1 MEQRIE
7 IINNWNLQ
15 KVFNQL
21 ENGNM
26 KIPRFQR
33 GYVWERSKIVKL
45 LNSIQ
50 NQYPI
55 GSFFIWEAGKEYKNF
70 CREIKELNLP
80 ENPESNFYSFIL
92 DGQQRIT
99 SLYVALKGKTINETD
114 YSSICYNVEKKIF
127 QIPRLKNE
135 NHNIPAWKLFNT
147 IEYGKVLTQ
156 YVLYDNEKGTS
167 FHENWSTCYQLFS
180 DYPISIIKTL
190 NMELDEVVSIFENI
204 NQGGKRLSLF
214 DLVHASAWSPEFDL
228 REKIKVFN
236 DEPNVKAF
244 GGVENEVFIQSLA
257 LNAFGDCKNKNQLN
271 LTASICIDN
280 WEKTTENIRLSLDFV
295 KIFGVR
301 FISYLPYNA
310 FLPILQ
316 YYFFKSGKKSIPVHH
331 QKFIENW
338 FWTATFSA
346 RFSSSSLTKMKDDAD
361 WIESLTN
368 DVLEENVFGVS
379 LTLKEL
385 AKVNMQTKSVI
396 KNGVVCLMALENP
409 KDFDNSIP
417 VMLDRSNIAKSNGKE
432 NHHFFPY
439 SLKDKFGTTVTGI
452 NSLLNFA
459 LISGRLNREISNKL
473 PSVYIADYTSKN
485 KNIKSDLASH
495 FISKEALI
503 AVENDNFNDFITER
517 AKTIL
522 PKIIEKVKVGEFSEP
537 EEDILDEN
545 IEYELMNEDNDN

>member
-15 KVFNQL
+15 KIFNQL

-50 NQYPI
+50 SQYPI

-70 CREIKELNLP
+70 CREIKDLNLP
-80 ENPESNFYSFIL
+80 ENPESNYFSFIL

-99 SLYVALKGKTINETD
+99 SLYVALKGKTIGNTD
-114 YSSICYNVEKKIF
+114 FSSICYNLEKKIF
-127 QIPRLKNE
+127 HIPRLKNE
-135 NHNIPAWKLFNT
+135 NHNIPAWKLFDT
-147 IEYGKVLTQ
+147 LEYGKVLTK
-156 YVLYDNEKGTS
+156 YVLYDNENDTN
-167 FHENWSTCYQLFS
+167 FHQTWSNCYRTFS

-190 NMELDEVVSIFENI
+190 KMELDEVVTIFERI

-214 DLVHASAWSPEFDL
+214 DLVHASAWSPDFDL
-228 REKIKVFN
+228 RDKIKTFN
-236 DEPNVKAF
+236 SEINVKAF

-271 LTASICIDN
+271 LTAEICDEF
-280 WEKTTENIRLSLDFV
+280 WDKTAESIRLTLDFV

-316 YYFFKSGKKSIPVHH
+316 HYFYKSIKKSVLVNHF
-331 QKFIENW
+331 QFIENW

-361 WIESLTN
+361 WIGRLVNNELQ
-368 DVLEENVFGVS
+368 ENVFGVS

-417 VMLDRSNIAKSNGKE
+417 VMLDKSNIAKSNGKE

-439 SLKDKFGTTVTGI
+439 SLKDKFGTTAKGI

-473 PSVYIADYTSKN
+473 PSEYIADYTSKN
-485 KNIKSDLASH
+485 LNIKSDLESH
-495 FISKEALI
+495 FISVEAI
-503 AVENDNFNDFITER
+503 KAVKNNDFDTFISER
-517 AKTIL
+517 AKSIM
-522 PKIIEKVKVGEFSEP
+522 PKIFEKIKVGEFSKSEK
-537 EEDILDEN
+537 ELIEEN
-545 IEYELMNEDNDN
+545 I

>member
-15 KVFNQL
+15 KVFHQL

-50 NQYPI
+50 SQYPI

-70 CREIKELNLP
+70 CREIEDLNFP
-80 ENPESNFYSFIL
+80 EKPESNFYSFIL

-99 SLYVALKGKTINETD
+99 SLYVALKGKTINDTD
-114 YSSICYNVEKKIF
+114 YSSICYNLEKKEF
-127 QIPRLKNE
+127 HIPRLKNE

-147 IEYGKVLTQ
+147 SEYGKVLTQ
-156 YVLYDNEKGTS
+156 YVLYDNEKGTTY
-167 FHENWSTCYQLFS
+167 HQNWSNCQQLFS

-228 REKIKVFN
+228 REKIKTFN
-236 DEPNVKAF
+236 EEPNVKAF

-271 LTASICIDN
+271 LTASICADN
-280 WEKTTENIRLSLDFV
+280 WKKTTECIRLSLDFV
-295 KIFGVR
+295 KIFGVK
-301 FISYLPYNA
+301 FISYLPYNS
-310 FLPILQ
+310 FLPIFQ
-316 YYFFKSGKKSIPVHH
+316 YYFFKSGKNSIPSSH

-338 FWTATFSA
+338 FWTSTFSA

-361 WIESLTN
+361 WISHLAN
-368 DVLEENVFGVS
+368 DVLEENAFGVS

-385 AKVNMQTKSVI
+385 SKVNMQTKSVI
-396 KNGVVCLMALENP
+396 KNGVICLMALENP

-417 VMLDRSNIAKSNGKE
+417 VMLDKTNIAKSNGKE

-459 LISGRLNREISNKL
+459 LISGRLNRDISNKL
-473 PSVYIADYTSKN
+473 PSIYISHYSSKN
-485 KNIKSDLASH
+485 KKIETDLDSH
-495 FISKEALI
+495 FISKEALE
-503 AVENDNFNDFITER
+503 AVRNDNFSAFINER
-517 AKTIL
+517 SKTVL
-522 PKIIEKVKVGEFSEP
+522 SKIIEKVRVGEFSEP
-537 EEDILDEN
+537 EEELIVEN
-545 IEYELMNEDNDN
+545 IEY

>member
-50 NQYPI
+50 SQYPI

-70 CREIKELNLP
+70 CREIKDLNLP
-80 ENPESNFYSFIL
+80 EKPESNYYSFIL

-99 SLYVALKGKTINETD
+99 SLYVALKGKTIDNTD
-114 YSSICYNVEKKIF
+114 YSSICFNVEKKVF

-135 NHNIPAWKLFNT
+135 NHNIPAWKLFDT
-147 IEYGKVLTQ
+147 QEYGKVLTD
-156 YVLYDNEKGTS
+156 YAIMDRENGTKYNEIWRDCQQI
-167 FHENWSTCYQLFS
+167 FA

-190 NMELDEVVSIFENI
+190 KMELDEVVTIFERI

-214 DLVHASAWSPEFDL
+214 DLVHASAWSPIFDL
-228 REKIKVFN
+228 RDKIKTFN
-236 DEPNVKAF
+236 GETNVKAF
-244 GGVENEVFIQSLA
+244 GGVENEVFIQSLS

-271 LTASICIDN
+271 LTAENCAEY
-280 WEKTTENIRLSLDFV
+280 WEKTAESIRLTLDFV

-316 YYFFKSGKKSIPVHH
+316 YYFYKSGKKSIAANHFD
-331 QKFIENW
+331 FIENW
-338 FWTATFSA
+338 FWTSTFSA
-346 RFSSSSLTKMKDDAD
+346 RFSSSSLTKMKDDSD
-361 WIESLTN
+361 WISKLIQEQ
-368 DVLEENVFGVS
+368 LEENVFGVS

-396 KNGVVCLMALENP
+396 KNGVICLMALENP

-417 VMLDRSNIAKSNGKE
+417 VMLDKTNIAKSNGKE

-439 SLKDKFGTTVTGI
+439 SLKDKFGTTAKGI

-473 PSVYIADYTSKN
+473 PSEYITDYSSKN
-485 KNIKSDLASH
+485 QRIKSDLESH
-495 FISKEALI
+495 FISLEAI
-503 AVENDNFNDFITER
+503 KAVENNDFDSFIAER
-517 AKTIL
+517 AMSIM

-537 EEDILDEN
+537 EDDILEDN
-545 IEYELMNEDNDN
+545 IEYELINEETEN

>member
-50 NQYPI
+50 SQYPI

-70 CREIKELNLP
+70 CREIEDLNFP
-80 ENPESNFYSFIL
+80 EKPESNFYSFIL

-99 SLYVALKGKTINETD
+99 SLYVALKGKTIDKTD
-114 YSSICYNVEKKIF
+114 YSSICYNLDKKVF
-127 QIPRLKNE
+127 HIPRLKTEVN
-135 NHNIPAWKLFNT
+135 NIPAWKLFNT
-147 IEYGKVLTQ
+147 QEYGKILTDYAIQ
-156 YVLYDNEKGTS
+156 DRDNGTNYS
-167 FHENWSTCYQLFS
+167 DSWRDCQQIFS

-190 NMELDEVVSIFENI
+190 KMDLDEVVTIFERI

-214 DLVHASAWSPEFDL
+214 DLVHASSWSPNFDL
-228 REKIKVFN
+228 REKIKTFN
-236 DEPNVKAF
+236 EEPNVKAF
-244 GGVENEVFIQSLA
+244 GGVENEVFIQSLS
-257 LNAFGDCKNKNQLN
+257 LNAFADCKNKNQLN
-271 LTASICIDN
+271 LTAEICSNYWD
-280 WEKTTENIRLSLDFV
+280 KTTECIRLSLDFV
-295 KIFGVR
+295 KTFGVR

-316 YYFFKSGKKSIPVHH
+316 FYYFNSKNKSIAANHVG
-331 QKFIENW
+331 FIENW
-338 FWTATFSA
+338 FWTSTFSA

-361 WIESLTN
+361 WISKLSQN
-368 DVLEENVFGVS
+368 ILEENVFGVS

-385 AKVNMQTKSVI
+385 AKVNMQTKSVV
-396 KNGVVCLMALENP
+396 KNGVICLMALENP
-409 KDFDNSIP
+409 KDFDNSLPI
-417 VMLDRSNIAKSNGKE
+417 MLDKSNIAKSNGKE

-473 PSVYIADYTSKN
+473 PSDYIAEYASIN
-485 KNIKSDLASH
+485 QNIESDLASH
-495 FISKEALI
+495 FISTEALK
-503 AVENDNFNDFITER
+503 AVANNDFDTFIRER

-522 PKIIEKVKVGEFSEP
+522 PKIIDKVRVGEFSEP
-537 EEDILDEN
+537 EEDILEDN
-545 IEYELMNEDNDN
+545 IEYELINEVTEN

>member
-1 MEQRIE
+1 MDQRIE

-50 NQYPI
+50 SQYPI
-55 GSFFIWEAGKEYKNF
+55 GSFFIWEASKEYKNF

-80 ENPESNFYSFIL
+80 EDPESNYYSFIL

-99 SLYVALKGKTINETD
+99 SLYVALKGKTINYTD
-114 YSSICYNVEKKIF
+114 YSSICYNLEKKTF
-127 QIPRLKNE
+127 QIPRLKTE
-135 NHNIPAWKLFNT
+135 KHNIPAWKLFNT
-147 IEYGKVLTQ
+147 SEYGKILTE
-156 YVLYDNEKGTS
+156 YVLYDNDRGTS
-167 FHENWSTCYQLFS
+167 YHENWSNCQQLFS

-190 NMELDEVVSIFENI
+190 NMELDEVVAIFENI

-214 DLVHASAWSPEFDL
+214 DLVHASAWSPDFDL

-236 DEPNVKAF
+236 EEPNVKAF
-244 GGVENEVFIQSLA
+244 GGVENEVFIQALA

-271 LTASICIDN
+271 LTAEICANN
-280 WEKTTENIRLSLDFV
+280 WNKTTECLRLSLDFV

-301 FISYLPYNA
+301 FISYLPYNS
-310 FLPILQ
+310 FLPIFQ
-316 YYFFKSGKKSIPVHH
+316 FYYFKSKKSSIAANHF
-331 QKFIENW
+331 KLIENW
-338 FWTATFSA
+338 FWTSTFSA

-361 WIESLTN
+361 WIDNLTK
-368 DVLEENVFGVS
+368 DVVEENVFGVS

-396 KNGVVCLMALENP
+396 KNGVICLMALENP
-409 KDFDNSIP
+409 KDFDNSTP
-417 VMLDRSNIAKSNGKE
+417 VILDKTNIAKSNGKE

-439 SLKDKFGTTVTGI
+439 SLKDTFGTTITEI

-459 LISGRLNREISNKL
+459 LISARFNREISNKL
-473 PSVYIADYTSKN
+473 PSNYVADYSS
-485 KNIKSDLASH
+485 KNIKIEEDLKSH
-495 FISKEALI
+495 FISKKALEA
-503 AVENDNFNDFITER
+503 VKNNDFSTFIAER
-517 AKTIL
+517 AKTVL
-522 PKIIEKVKVGEFSEP
+522 AKIIEKVKVGEFSEP
-537 EEDILDEN
+537 DGEIVEEN
-545 IEYELMNEDNDN
+545 IEYELISEEYEN

>member
-33 GYVWERSKIVKL
+33 GYVWERSKIVQL

-50 NQYPI
+50 SQYPI
-55 GSFFIWEAGKEYKNF
+55 GSFFIWEASKDYKKF

-80 ENPESNFYSFIL
+80 ENPESNYFSFIL

-99 SLYVALKGKTINETD
+99 SLYVALRGKTINDTD
-114 YSSICYNVEKKIF
+114 YSTICYNLEKKIF
-127 QIPRLKNE
+127 HIPRLKNE

-147 IEYGKVLTQ
+147 QEYGKVLTQ
-156 YVLYDNEKGTS
+156 YVLFDNEKGTS
-167 FHENWSTCYQLFS
+167 LHENWSNCQQIFS

-190 NMELDEVVSIFENI
+190 KMELDEVVTIFERI

-214 DLVHASAWSPEFDL
+214 DLVHASAWSPSFDL
-228 REKIKVFN
+228 REKIIKFN
-236 DEPNVKAF
+236 EEPNVKAF
-244 GGVENEVFIQSLA
+244 GGVENEVFIQSLS
-257 LNAFGDCKNKNQLN
+257 LNAFGDCKNKNQLH
-271 LTASICIDN
+271 LTAEICDEY
-280 WEKTTENIRLSLDFV
+280 WDKTTECIRLSLDFI

-301 FISYLPYNA
+301 FISYLPYNS

-316 YYFFKSGKKSIPVHH
+316 YYYFKSKKKSIDPEHFN
-331 QKFIENW
+331 FIENW

-361 WIESLTN
+361 WIANLSRN
-368 DVLEENVFGVS
+368 ILEENVFGVS

-396 KNGVVCLMALENP
+396 KNGVICLMALENP
-409 KDFDNSIP
+409 KDFDNSTP
-417 VMLDRSNIAKSNGKE
+417 VMLDKTNIAKSNGKE

-459 LISGRLNREISNKL
+459 LISGRLNKEISNKL
-473 PSVYIADYTSKN
+473 PSLYIANYVIKN
-485 KNIKSDLASH
+485 QKIDLDLESH
-495 FISKEALI
+495 FISNEALE
-503 AVENDNFNDFITER
+503 AVKNNDFNAFITER

-522 PKIIEKVKVGEFSEP
+522 PKIIEKVKVGEYSDP
-537 EEDILDEN
+537 KDEIVEAN
-545 IEYELMNEDNDN
+545 IE

>member
-1 MEQRIE
+1 
-7 IINNWNLQ
+7 
-15 KVFNQL
+15 
-21 ENGNM
+21 
-26 KIPRFQR
+26 
-33 GYVWERSKIVKL
+33 
-45 LNSIQ
+45 
-50 NQYPI
+50 
-55 GSFFIWEAGKEYKNF
+55 
-70 CREIKELNLP
+70 
-80 ENPESNFYSFIL
+80 
-92 DGQQRIT
+92 
-99 SLYVALKGKTINETD
+99 
-114 YSSICYNVEKKIF
+114 
-127 QIPRLKNE
+127 LKNE

>member
-55 GSFFIWEAGKEYKNF
+55 GSFFIWEAGKEFKNF

-99 SLYVALKGKTINETD
+99 SLFVALKGKTINDTD
-114 YSSICYNVEKKIF
+114 YSSICYNLEKREF
-127 QIPRLKNE
+127 HIPRLKNE

-147 IEYGKVLTQ
+147 VEYSKILTQ
-156 YVLYDNEKGTS
+156 YVLYDNEKGTIY
-167 FHENWSTCYQLFS
+167 HQNWSNCLQIFS

-190 NMELDEVVSIFENI
+190 NMGLDEVVSIFENI

-228 REKIKVFN
+228 REKIKAFN
-236 DEPNVKAF
+236 EEPNVKAF

-271 LTASICIDN
+271 LTASICADN
-280 WEKTTENIRLSLDFV
+280 WKKTTECIRLSLDFV

-301 FISYLPYNA
+301 FISYLPYNS
-310 FLPILQ
+310 FLPIFQ
-316 YYFFKSGKKSIPVHH
+316 YYFFKSGKNSIPSSH

-338 FWTATFSA
+338 FWTGTFSA
-346 RFSSSSLTKMKDDAD
+346 RYSSSSLTKMKDDAD
-361 WIESLTN
+361 WISQLAN

-396 KNGVVCLMALENP
+396 KNGVICLMALENP

-417 VMLDRSNIAKSNGKE
+417 VMLDKTNIAKSNGKE

-473 PSVYIADYTSKN
+473 PSIYIADYSSKN
-485 KNIKSDLASH
+485 QKIEIDLDSH
-495 FISKEALI
+495 FISKEALE
-503 AVENDNFNDFITER
+503 AVRNDSFTDFINER
-517 AKTIL
+517 AKSVL
-522 PKIIEKVKVGEFSEP
+522 SKIIEKVRVGEFSEP
-537 EEDILDEN
+537 EEELIVEN
-545 IEYELMNEDNDN
+545 IEY

>member
-50 NQYPI
+50 SQYPI

-99 SLYVALKGKTINETD
+99 SLYVSLKGKTINDTD
-114 YSSICYNVEKKIF
+114 YSSICYNLEKKEF
-127 QIPRLKNE
+127 HIPRLKNE

-147 IEYGKVLTQ
+147 SEYGKVLTQ
-156 YVLYDNEKGTS
+156 YVLYDNEKGTTY
-167 FHENWSTCYQLFS
+167 HQNWSNCQQLFS

-228 REKIKVFN
+228 REKIKTFN
-236 DEPNVKAF
+236 EEPNVKAF

-271 LTASICIDN
+271 LTAVICADN
-280 WEKTTENIRLSLDFV
+280 WRKTTECIRLSLDFV

-301 FISYLPYNA
+301 FISYLPYNS
-310 FLPILQ
+310 FLPIFQ
-316 YYFFKSGKKSIPVHH
+316 YYFFKSGKNSIPSSH

-338 FWTATFSA
+338 FWTSTFSA

-361 WIESLTN
+361 WISHLAN
-368 DVLEENVFGVS
+368 DVFEENVFGVS

-396 KNGVVCLMALENP
+396 KNGVICLMALENP

-417 VMLDRSNIAKSNGKE
+417 VMLDKTNIAKSNGKE

-473 PSVYIADYTSKN
+473 PSIYIADYSSKN
-485 KNIKSDLASH
+485 QKIEIDLESH
-495 FISKEALI
+495 FISKEALE
-503 AVENDNFNDFITER
+503 AVRNDSFTDFINER
-517 AKTIL
+517 AKSVL
-522 PKIIEKVKVGEFSEP
+522 SKIIEKVRVGEFSES
-537 EEDILDEN
+537 EEELIVEN
-545 IEYELMNEDNDN
+545 IEY

>member
-26 KIPRFQR
+26 KIPKFQR

-50 NQYPI
+50 SQYPI
-55 GSFFIWEAGKEYKNF
+55 GSFFIWEAGEEYKNF
-70 CREIKELNLP
+70 CREIEDLNFP
-80 ENPESNFYSFIL
+80 EKPESNFYSFIL

-99 SLYVALKGKTINETD
+99 SLYVALKGKTIDNTD
-114 YSSICYNVEKKIF
+114 YSSICYNLEKKEF
-127 QIPRLKNE
+127 HIPRLKNE

-147 IEYGKVLTQ
+147 QEYGNILTE
-156 YVLYDNEKGTS
+156 YVMIDHANGTKYS
-167 FHENWSTCYQLFS
+167 ETWRDCQQIFS

-190 NMELDEVVSIFENI
+190 KMDLDEVVTIFERI

-214 DLVHASAWSPEFDL
+214 DLVHASTWSPSFDL
-228 REKIKVFN
+228 RVEIKKIN
-236 DEPNVKAF
+236 DEPNIKAF
-244 GGVENEVFIQSLA
+244 GGVENEVFIQALS
-257 LNAFGDCKNKNQLN
+257 LNAFGDCKNQNQLN
-271 LTASICIDN
+271 LTAEICLDN
-280 WEKTTENIRLSLDFV
+280 WDKTIECIKLSLDFV
-295 KIFGVR
+295 KLFGVR

-316 YYFFKSGKKSIPVHH
+316 FYYFNSKNKSVVANHIS
-331 QKFIENW
+331 FIENW
-338 FWTATFSA
+338 FWTSTFSA

-361 WIESLTN
+361 WISDLAN
-368 DVLEENVFGVS
+368 DILEENVFGFS

-396 KNGVVCLMALENP
+396 KNGVICLMALENP

-417 VMLDRSNIAKSNGKE
+417 IMLDKSNIAKSNGKE

-459 LISGRLNREISNKL
+459 LISGRLNREVSNKL
-473 PSVYIADYTSKN
+473 PSIYISDYSTKN
-485 KNIKSDLASH
+485 KKIETDLDSH
-495 FISKEALI
+495 FISKEALE
-503 AVENDNFNDFITER
+503 AVRNDNFSAFINER
-517 AKTIL
+517 AKAVL
-522 PKIIEKVKVGEFSEP
+522 SKIIEKVRVGEFSES
-537 EEDILDEN
+537 EDDILDEN
-545 IEYELMNEDNDN
+545 IEYELINAVEEN

>member
-50 NQYPI
+50 SQYPI

-70 CREIKELNLP
+70 CREIKDLNLP
-80 ENPESNFYSFIL
+80 ENPESNYFSFIL

-99 SLYVALKGKTINETD
+99 SLYVALKGKTIGKTD
-114 YSSICYNVEKKIF
+114 FSSICYNVEKQMF
-127 QIPRLKNE
+127 HIPRLKNE
-135 NHNIPAWKLFNT
+135 NHNIPAWKLFDT
-147 IEYGKVLTQ
+147 SEYGKVLTK
-156 YVLYDNEKGTS
+156 YVLYDNDNNTKL
-167 FHENWSTCYQLFS
+167 HENWSNCQQVFS

-190 NMELDEVVSIFENI
+190 KMELDEVVTIFERI

-214 DLVHASAWSPEFDL
+214 DLVHASAWSPDFDL
-228 REKIKVFN
+228 RDKIKIFN
-236 DEPNVKAF
+236 NETNVKAF
-244 GGVENEVFIQSLA
+244 GGVENEVFIQSLS

-271 LTASICIDN
+271 LTAAICDEY
-280 WEKTTENIRLSLDFV
+280 WDKTAESIRLTLDFV

-316 YYFFKSGKKSIPVHH
+316 YYFYKSKKKSIAASHF
-331 QKFIENW
+331 KFIENW

-361 WIESLTN
+361 WITKLIKEQLQ
-368 DVLEENVFGVS
+368 ENVFGVS

-396 KNGVVCLMALENP
+396 KNGVVCLMALKNP

-417 VMLDRSNIAKSNGKE
+417 VMLDKSNIAKSNGKE

-439 SLKDKFGTTVTGI
+439 SLKDKFGTTAKGI

-473 PSVYIADYTSKN
+473 PSEYIADYISKN
-485 KNIKSDLASH
+485 PNIKSDLESH
-495 FISKEALI
+495 FISVEAI
-503 AVENDNFNDFITER
+503 KAVKNNDFETFIAER
-517 AKTIL
+517 AKSIM
-522 PKIIEKVKVGEFSEP
+522 PKIYEKVKVGEFSKP
-537 EEDILDEN
+537 EEELIEEN
-545 IEYELMNEDNDN
+545 IES

>member
-50 NQYPI
+50 SQYPI

-70 CREIKELNLP
+70 CREIKDLNLP
-80 ENPESNFYSFIL
+80 ENPESNYFSFIL

-99 SLYVALKGKTINETD
+99 SLYVALKGKTIKKID
-114 YSSICYNVEKKIF
+114 FSSICYNVEKQLF
-127 QIPRLKNE
+127 HIPRLKNE
-135 NHNIPAWKLFNT
+135 NHNIPAWKLFDT
-147 IEYGKVLTQ
+147 SEYGKVLTK
-156 YVLYDNEKGTS
+156 YVLYDNENNTKL
-167 FHENWSTCYQLFS
+167 HENWSNCQQVFS

-190 NMELDEVVSIFENI
+190 KMELDEVVTIFERI

-214 DLVHASAWSPEFDL
+214 DLVHASAWSPDFDL
-228 REKIKVFN
+228 REKIKTFN
-236 DEPNVKAF
+236 NEANVKAF
-244 GGVENEVFIQSLA
+244 GGVENEVFIQSLS

-271 LTASICIDN
+271 LTAEICDKF
-280 WEKTTENIRLSLDFV
+280 WDKTAESIRLTLDFV

-316 YYFFKSGKKSIPVHH
+316 HYFYKSKKKSIATNHF
-331 QKFIENW
+331 KFIENW

-361 WIESLTN
+361 WIYKLVEEQLQ
-368 DVLEENVFGVS
+368 ENVFGVS

-409 KDFDNSIP
+409 KDFDNSTP
-417 VMLDRSNIAKSNGKE
+417 VMLDKSNIAKSNGKE

-439 SLKDKFGTTVTGI
+439 SLKDKFGTTAKGI

-473 PSVYIADYTSKN
+473 PSDYIADYTSKN
-485 KNIKSDLASH
+485 PNIVSDLESH
-495 FISKEALI
+495 FISKEAIL
-503 AVENDNFNDFITER
+503 AVKNNDFDGFITER
-517 AKTIL
+517 AKSIM
-522 PKIIEKVKVGEFSEP
+522 PKIIEKVKVGEFSKRD
-537 EEDILDEN
+537 EELIDEN
-545 IEYELMNEDNDN
+545 VGS

>member
-50 NQYPI
+50 SQYPI
-55 GSFFIWEAGKEYKNF
+55 GSFFVWEAGKEYKNF
-70 CREIKELNLP
+70 CREIKDLNLP
-80 ENPESNFYSFIL
+80 EEPESNYYSFIL

-99 SLYVALKGKTINETD
+99 SLYVALKGKTINKTD

-127 QIPRLKNE
+127 HIPRLKNE
-135 NHNIPAWKLFNT
+135 SHNIPAWKLFHT
-147 IEYGKVLTQ
+147 QEYGNILTD
-156 YVLYDNEKGTS
+156 YAIHDRENGTKYS
-167 FHENWSTCYQLFS
+167 EVWRDCQQIFS

-190 NMELDEVVSIFENI
+190 KMELDEVVTIFERI

-214 DLVHASAWSPEFDL
+214 DLVHASAWSPSFDL
-228 REKIKVFN
+228 RDKIKTFN
-236 DEPNVKAF
+236 SEPNVKAF
-244 GGVENEVFIQSLA
+244 GGVENEVFIQSLS

-271 LTASICIDN
+271 LTAEICEEYWI
-280 WEKTTENIRLSLDFV
+280 KTTEAIRLSLDFV
-295 KIFGVR
+295 KIFGVK
-301 FISYLPYNA
+301 FIGYLPYNA

-316 YYFFKSGKKSIPVHH
+316 FYYFKSGKKSIATNH
-331 QKFIENW
+331 FNYIENW

-361 WIESLTN
+361 WISNLSQN
-368 DVLEENVFGVS
+368 ILEENVFGVS
-379 LTLKEL
+379 LTIKEL
-385 AKVNMQTKSVI
+385 TKVNMQTKSVI
-396 KNGVVCLMALENP
+396 KNGVICLMALENP
-409 KDFDNSIP
+409 KDFDNSIL
-417 VMLDRSNIAKSNGKE
+417 VTLDKSNIAKSNGKE

-439 SLKDKFGTTVTGI
+439 SLRDKFGTTVKGI
-452 NSLLNFA
+452 NALLNFA
-459 LISGRLNREISNKL
+459 LISGRLNRKISNDF
-473 PSVYIADYTSKN
+473 PSDYLAEYAAQN
-485 KNIKSDLASH
+485 QNLEVDLASH
-495 FISKEALI
+495 FISLAALEA
-503 AVENDNFNDFITER
+503 AQNNNFELFINER

-522 PKIIEKVKVGEFSEP
+522 PKIIEKVKVGEFSE
-537 EEDILDEN
+537 LDNEIIEEN
-545 IEYELMNEDNDN
+545 IE

>member
-50 NQYPI
+50 KQHPI

-80 ENPESNFYSFIL
+80 EYPESNFYSFIL

-99 SLYVALKGKTINETD
+99 SLYVALKGKTISDTD
-114 YSSICYNVEKKIF
+114 YTSICYNLEKKEF
-127 QIPRLKNE
+127 HIPRLKNE
-135 NHNIPAWKLFNT
+135 SHNIPAWKLFNT
-147 IEYGKVLTQ
+147 SEYGKVLTE
-156 YVLYDNEKGTS
+156 YVLYDNDKGTTY
-167 FHENWSTCYQLFS
+167 HQNWSNCQQIFS

-214 DLVHASAWSPEFDL
+214 DLVHASAWSPDFDL
-228 REKIKVFN
+228 REKIKTFN
-236 DEPNVKAF
+236 EEANVKAF

-271 LTASICIDN
+271 LTASICADN
-280 WEKTTENIRLSLDFV
+280 WKKTTECIRLSLDYV

-301 FISYLPYNA
+301 FISYLPYNS
-310 FLPILQ
+310 FLPIVQ
-316 YYFFKSGKKSIPVHH
+316 YYFFKSGKNTIPSSH
-331 QKFIENW
+331 QKFVENW

-361 WIESLTN
+361 WICNLAN

-396 KNGVVCLMALENP
+396 KNGVICLMALENP

-417 VMLDRSNIAKSNGKE
+417 VMLDKSNIAKSNGKE

-473 PSVYIADYTSKN
+473 PSIYISDYSSKN
-485 KNIKSDLASH
+485 NKIETDLDSH
-495 FISKEALI
+495 FISKAALEA
-503 AVENDNFNDFITER
+503 VTNDSFNEFINER
-517 AKTIL
+517 AKTVL
-522 PKIIEKVKVGEFSEP
+522 SKIIEKVRVGEFSEP
-537 EEDILDEN
+537 EEELIEDN
-545 IEYELMNEDNDN
+545 IEY